1 IFEFKEDRQ
10 ITHNSMFADYYH
22 RRTPQKK
29 STTKL
34 SKIRTSPSTK
44 KTRPSPMC
52 DQDRLVS
59 SQEKNTSPS
68 QEPVRFR
75 GILKIIASG
84 RSSTGIFAHSRFY
97 RTPHLIAS
105 LTEPGLSSLNERTP
119 CRRLRRPFDYV
130 LDIE

>member
-29 STTKL
+29 SMTKL

-44 KTRPSPMC
+44 KTRPSPMS

-59 SQEKNTSPS
+59 SQEKNTSPT

-75 GILKIIASG
+75 GILKIIAFG
-84 RSSTGIFAHSRFY
+84 QSSTGIFAHSRIY
-97 RTPHLIAS
+97 RTPRLIAYFIQS
-105 LTEPGLSSLNERTP
+105 GIVFFE
-119 CRRLRRPFDYV
+119 
-130 LDIE
+130 